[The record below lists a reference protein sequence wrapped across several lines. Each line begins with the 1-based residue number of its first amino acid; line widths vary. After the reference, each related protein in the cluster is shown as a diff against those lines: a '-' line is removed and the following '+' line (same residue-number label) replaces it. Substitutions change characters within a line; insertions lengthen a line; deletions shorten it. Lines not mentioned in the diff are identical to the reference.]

1 MTDAAP
7 TPSDYPALTC
17 QCGAT
22 TLTDRDA
29 APLCLGCPSCGTA
42 LRLRGPWPRPE
53 PHNPGPRDRDDP
65 ASPVVC
71 RVCGQPDPAVTAQAE
86 TPLAGDASAGGGA

>member
-42 LRLRGPWPRPE
+42 LRLRGPG
-53 PHNPGPRDRDDP
+53 PGPSRTIRARATAMIRP
-65 ASPVVC
+65 VRSSAASVASPI
-71 RVCGQPDPAVTAQAE
+71 RP
-86 TPLAGDASAGGGA
+86 